1 MATDQQISNLLQQ
14 RAAAHPVDFYNHRFD
29 TIAGIGAVL
38 KLLYTAD
45 TSITAGMISD
55 RLDISTA
62 RVAVLLKKM
71 VAKGLITKEKDPIDA
86 RVTIVKLTEYGRETI
101 EHMWADVKA
110 QMGKVIDEIGE
121 DRLLEYI
128 EINKEIR
135 RIVTPPVYHL

>member
-14 RAAAHPVDFYNHRFD
+14 MAAAHPGEFYKHMGD
-29 TIAGIGAVL
+29 TRAGIGAVL

-45 TSITAGMISD
+45 TSITAGMISE

>member
-14 RAAAHPVDFYNHRFD
+14 MAAAHPGEFYKHMGD
-29 TIAGIGAVL
+29 TRAGIGAVL

-62 RVAVLLKKM
+62 RVA